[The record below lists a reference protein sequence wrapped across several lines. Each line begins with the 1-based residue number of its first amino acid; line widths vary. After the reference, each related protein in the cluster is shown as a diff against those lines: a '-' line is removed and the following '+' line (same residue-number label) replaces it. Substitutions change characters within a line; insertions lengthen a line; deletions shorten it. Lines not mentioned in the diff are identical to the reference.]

1 MYAQNL
7 RTKEKHEKLT
17 FDLVTWVLNSKENIE
32 IKVLHLLTIKTEV
45 LIQVRTKNTRCSLTQ
60 TLNIKQVTE

>member
-17 FDLVTWVLNSKENIE
+17 FDVVTWGLNSKENIE

-45 LIQVRTKNTRCSLTQ
+45 LIQVRTKNTRCSTKFD
-60 TLNIKQVTE
+60 TNVKH